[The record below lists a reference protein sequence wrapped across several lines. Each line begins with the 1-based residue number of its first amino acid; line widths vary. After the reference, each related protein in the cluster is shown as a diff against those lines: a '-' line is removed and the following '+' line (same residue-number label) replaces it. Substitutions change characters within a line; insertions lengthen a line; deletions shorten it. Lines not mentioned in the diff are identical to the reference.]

1 MKIVA
6 NGVDIEIEDS
16 GGEGRPVVLLVMGL
30 GMQLISWPEPLVDAL
45 VAAGYR
51 VVRLDNRDS
60 GLSQQFDH
68 LGKPNLLWQ
77 GLKYRLGLSLRPP
90 YTLHDMALDAL
101 GVLDTLGI
109 DVAHVMGVSMGGM
122 IAQRM
127 ALAAPQR
134 VLRLV
139 SVMSSSGARNLPP
152 PAPHVLKAL
161 LGRPADSSEAAR
173 IAYAVRLFQL
183 IGSPD
188 FPVPEADWRTRVTA
202 SMARAYRPAGVV
214 RQMAAILADRSR
226 PGALSGLR
234 CPTLVVHGRADALV
248 PFACGEDTA
257 RRIPGAQLV
266 GIAGMGHDLP
276 PPVVARV
283 LDALLPFLGRQAA
296 GVH

>member
-1 MKIVA
+1 MQIRA
-6 NGVDIEIEDS
+6 NGIAIETEDS
-16 GGEGRPVVLLVMGL
+16 GGAGRPAVLLVMGL
-30 GMQLISWPEPLVDAL
+30 GMQLTSWPQPLVDAL

-77 GLKYRLGLSLRPP
+77 GLKYRLGLALRPP

-101 GVLDTLGI
+101 GVLDALGI
-109 DVAHVMGVSMGGM
+109 EQAHVVGVSMGGM
-122 IAQRM
+122 VAQRM

-134 VLRLV
+134 VLSLAR
-139 SVMSSSGARNLPP
+139 VMSSSGARNLPP
-152 PAPHVLKAL
+152 PAPHILKAL
-161 LGRPADSSEAAR
+161 LSRPATGGEAAR
-173 IAYAVRLFQL
+173 IAHAVRLFQL

-188 FPVPEADWRTRVTA
+188 YPTSEAEWRERVA
-202 SMARAYRPAGVV
+202 AGMARAYRPAGVV

-226 PGALSGLR
+226 PGALARLR
-234 CPTLVVHGRADALV
+234 CPTLVVHGRADVLV
-248 PFACGEDTA
+248 PFACAEDTA

-276 PPVVARV
+276 PPVVARL
-283 LDALLPFLGRQAA
+283 LDALLPFLGRHAA
-296 GVH
+296 GAH